1 MSKRRCNVLGLGLIG
16 GSLASALTAQG
27 WRVSGLD
34 ARVDS
39 EAEAL
44 SLGLIHEIGIDDG
57 AEISFVCTPVSSV
70 VDQVRI
76 ALQSTQ
82 GIVTDVGGVKAPV
95 VAAIDDPRFVGGHPI
110 AGSEFIGLQGAD
122 AQLFNNAVWVLTPSA
137 TTPDS
142 SFAVVANVVKS
153 LGAEVVVLDAQRHD
167 QLVAIVSHLPHLTA
181 ATLMGLASEQSQEH
195 VAVLRLA
202 AGGFRDMT
210 RVASGHPAIWIDIC
224 KENKVAITGALDLLI
239 DGLTSM
245 RDVVEQQNE
254 SELMS
259 RLQDARIARS
269 NIPGRV
275 RDLLDVVEVR
285 VPIPDRSGAA
295 AEIFAIAAELGVNTA
310 NFEVVHSVEGDR
322 GVLVLVIDET
332 SKDVFRGGLIA
343 RGFRPS
349 ISRLS

>member
-1 MSKRRCNVLGLGLIG
+1 VKQRRANIFGLGLIG
-16 GSLASALTAQG
+16 GSLAAALTARG
-27 WRVSGLD
+27 WHVTGNDVRP
-34 ARVDS
+34 
-39 EAEAL
+39 ETEEEAL
-44 SLGLIHEIGIDDG
+44 ALGLIGARGIDAD
-57 AEISFVCTPVSSV
+57 AEVSFVATPVSSV
-70 VDQVRI
+70 TEQVRR
-76 ALQSTQ
+76 ALDTTQ
-82 GIVTDVGGVKAPV
+82 GLVTDVGGVKAHIV
-95 VAAIDDPRFVGGHPI
+95 REITDPRFVAGHPM
-110 AGSEFIGLQGAD
+110 AGSELIGLAGAD
-122 AQLFNNAVWVLTPSA
+122 ASLFEGAVWVLTPSPH
-137 TTPDS
+137 TPDTN
-142 SFAVVANVVKS
+142 FAQVAQIVKE
-153 LGAEVVVLDAQRHD
+153 LGAEFVVLSAERHD

-181 ATLMGLASEQSQEH
+181 ATLMSLAHDHAEEH

-210 RVASGHPAIWIDIC
+210 RVASGHPAIWLDIC
-224 KENKVAITGALDLLI
+224 KENRVAITGALDLLI
-239 DGLTSM
+239 DGLISM

>member
-1 MSKRRCNVLGLGLIG
+1 MRRCNILGLGLIG
-16 GSLASALTAQG
+16 GSLAAALTAQG
-27 WRVSGLD
+27 WRVSGSD

-39 EAEAL
+39 EGEAFA
-44 SLGLIHEIGIDDG
+44 LGLIQEIGIDSD
-57 AEISFVCTPVSSV
+57 AEISFVCTPVGSI
-70 VDQVRI
+70 VDQARL
-76 ALQSTQ
+76 ALRATK
-82 GIVTDVGGVKAPV
+82 GIVTDVGGVKAPA
-95 VAAIDDPRFVGGHPI
+95 VAAIDDPRFVGGHPM
-110 AGSEFIGLQGAD
+110 AGSELIGLQGAD
-122 AQLFNNAVWVLTPSA
+122 AQLFNNAVWVLTPSV
-137 TTPDS
+137 TTQDS

-153 LGAEVVVLDAQRHD
+153 LGAEVVVLEAQRHD

-245 RDVVEQQNE
+245 RDVVEQQND

-322 GVLVLVIDET
+322 GVLVLIVDET

>member
-1 MSKRRCNVLGLGLIG
+1 MSMRRCNILGLGLIG
-16 GSLASALTAQG
+16 GSLAAALTAQG
-27 WRVSGLD
+27 WRVSGSD
-34 ARVDS
+34 ARVES
-39 EAEAL
+39 EGEAI
-44 SLGLIHEIGIDDG
+44 SLGLIHEIGIDSE
-57 AEISFVCTPVSSV
+57 AEISFVCTPVGSI
-70 VDQVRI
+70 VDQVRL
-76 ALQSTQ
+76 ALSASK

-95 VAAIDDPRFVGGHPI
+95 VAAIDDPRFVGGHPM
-110 AGSEFIGLQGAD
+110 AGSELIGLQGAD
-122 AQLFNNAVWVLTPSA
+122 AQLFNNAVWVLTPSV
-137 TTPDS
+137 TTPDT
-142 SFAVVANVVKS
+142 SFAVVANAVKS
-153 LGAEVVVLDAQRHD
+153 LGAEVVVLDAHRHD

-181 ATLMGLASEQSQEH
+181 ATLMGLASDQSQEH

-254 SELMS
+254 AELMS

-322 GVLVLVIDET
+322 GVLVLVIDEP

>member
-1 MSKRRCNVLGLGLIG
+1 MSKRRCNVLWLGLIG

-27 WRVSGLD
+27 WLVSGLD

-95 VAAIDDPRFVGGHPI
+95 VAAIDDPRFVGGHPM
-110 AGSEFIGLQGAD
+110 AGSELIGLQGAD
-122 AQLFNNAVWVLTPSA
+122 AQLFNNAVLVLTPSA